1 MQTFRLPSALLAAL
15 LFVTPLA
22 SCKKHKPVPAG
33 QTGDKAAPTSFA
45 RNETL
50 YVGGRQWGEPSTF
63 NPLASWQDW
72 PVNSMNLIYETL
84 LMYEPLKGEL
94 VPLLAESHTVKD
106 DSVEVV
112 VNAEAKWNDG
122 KPVTAWD
129 VKYTFEL
136 GKRFKSLPVGPL
148 WSYLSEIKLPE
159 EVDGK
164 VTGGAA
170 YPRQLVFVL
179 DPQKKNALPILDSFV
194 EARIV
199 PKHVIEPLLTAAKDN
214 IDEFL
219 KLKFDKNPLGSGPY
233 SLVSYNSEK
242 IVTVRNDN
250 YWGNKVFFGGKL
262 PAPKYVAHP
271 IYKSNDHFSVGLQQG
286 NIDVS
291 ASFMPRIQE
300 KKGVK
305 AWYDKEPFFVS
316 TSIPMLWPNVTH
328 GHMGDPHVR
337 RAMAFAINYKDIREL
352 AVSGYSDPMESGL
365 ILPFGLEKK
374 FFSAEDAKEFGASRF
389 DAEAAKA
396 ELKAGGYTSVFK
408 DGELVEMRDKSGKK
422 LPTVYIKS
430 PTGWTDWESIVR
442 IAVKGMRAVGIDVRE
457 RFVDSSLFWTALYG
471 GDFDLIMNTP
481 TPPPSPSKPWS
492 RFDVVLNSAD
502 WVPEGQKMY
511 KNMGRFNNPKDAA
524 YVARFD
530 ELMKEIP
537 RIKDEAE
544 LIKAYRELN
553 VLYMKHQPTIP
564 VQYRADQYYEFT
576 EKVWQGFPTSANPF
590 LPPQMPGDRFGT
602 RILWQIKPA
611 K

>member
-1 MQTFRLPSALLAAL
+1 MSMARNRLSSAIVLAAL
-15 LFVTPLA
+15 VLAPLA
-22 SCKKHKPVPAG
+22 GCKKHKAG
-33 QTGDKAAPTSFA
+33 TGEQKAGSATPTSFA

-63 NPLASWQDW
+63 NPLAGWQDW
-72 PVNSMNLIYETL
+72 PVNSMNLVYETL

-94 VPLLAESHTVKD
+94 VPLLAESHKVTD
-106 DSVEVV
+106 EGVEVV
-112 VNAEAKWNDG
+112 VNKEAKWNDG
-122 KPVTAWD
+122 KPVTGED

-136 GKRFKSLPVGPL
+136 GKKYRSLLQGPL
-148 WSYLSEIKLPE
+148 WAYITDVKLPE
-159 EVDGK
+159 PQK
-164 VTGGAA
+164 V
-170 YPRQLVFVL
+170 VFVL
-179 DPQKKNALPILDSFV
+179 DPEKKNALPVLDACI
-194 EARIV
+194 EIRIV
-199 PKHVIEPLLTAAKDN
+199 PKHVIEPLITAAKDN

-219 KLKFDKNPLGSGPY
+219 KNKFDKNPLGSGPY
-233 SLVSYNSEK
+233 SLLSYNSEK

-250 YWGNKVFFGGKL
+250 YWGNKVFFGGKMA
-262 PAPKYVAHP
+262 APKYVVHP
-271 IYKSNDHFSVGLQQG
+271 IFKSNDHFSVGLQQG
-286 NIDVS
+286 TVDVS
-291 ASFMPRIQE
+291 ASFVPRIQE

-316 TSIPMLWPNVTH
+316 TSIPMLWPNVLH
-328 GHMGDPHVR
+328 GHLSDAHIR

-352 AVSGYSDPMESGL
+352 AVSGYSDPLEPGL

-374 FFSAEDAKEFGASRF
+374 FYSAEDAKVFGASRF
-389 DAEAAKA
+389 DPEAAKA
-396 ELKAGGYTSVFK
+396 ELKAGGYTAVFK
-408 DGELVEMRDKSGKK
+408 DGELVETRDKTGKK

-442 IAVKGMRAVGIDVRE
+442 IAVKGMRTVGIDVRE
-457 RFVDSSLFWTALYG
+457 RFVDASLFWTALQS

-492 RFDVVLNSAD
+492 RFDAVLNTAD
-502 WVPEGQKMY
+502 WQPEGQKMY
-511 KNMGRFNNPKDAA
+511 KNMGRFNNPKDPS
-524 YVARFD
+524 YIARFD
-530 ELMKEIP
+530 DLMKQIP
-537 RIKDEAE
+537 QIKDEVE

-564 VQYRADQYYEFT
+564 LVYRADQFYEFT
-576 EKVWQGFPTSANPF
+576 EKVWTGFPTASNPY

>member
-1 MQTFRLPSALLAAL
+1 MARNRLSSALVLAAMVL
-15 LFVTPLA
+15 APLA
-22 SCKKHKPVPAG
+22 GCKKNKAAAG
-33 QTGDKAAPTSFA
+33 GSGDKGKAAASGTMA

-50 YVGGRQWGEPSTF
+50 YVGGRQWGEPSSF
-63 NPLASWQDW
+63 NPLAGWQDW

-94 VPLLAESHTVKD
+94 TPLLAESHAVKD
-106 DSVEVV
+106 DSVEVSV
-112 VNAEAKWNDG
+112 HPEAKWNDG

-136 GKRFKSLPVGPL
+136 GKEFKSLPMAPL

-159 EVDGK
+159 DDGK
-164 VTGGAA
+164 LAAGAH
-170 YPRQLVFVL
+170 PRKVVFVL
-179 DPQKKNALPILDSFV
+179 DAEKKNALPILDALV
-194 EARIV
+194 EQRIV
-199 PKHVIEPLLTAAKDN
+199 PKHVIEPMIAAANKN

-219 KLKFDKNPLGSGPY
+219 KNKFDKNPLGSGPY
-233 SLVSYNSEK
+233 SLQSYNSEK

-262 PAPKYVAHP
+262 PAPKYVVHP
-271 IYKSNDHFSVGLQQG
+271 IYKGNEHFSVGLQQG

-328 GHMGDPHVR
+328 GHLGDPHVR

-352 AVSGYSDPMESGL
+352 AVSGYSDPLEPGI

-374 FFSAEDAKEFGASRF
+374 FYSAEDAKQHGASRY
-389 DAEAAKA
+389 DIEAAKA

-408 DGELVEMRDKSGKK
+408 DGELVEMRDKTGKK

-430 PTGWTDWESIVR
+430 PTGWSDWESIVK
-442 IAVKGMRAVGIDVRE
+442 IAVKGMRAAGIDARE
-457 RFVDSSLFWTALYG
+457 KFVDASLFWTALNA

-492 RFDVVLNSAD
+492 RFDLVVNNAE
-502 WVPEGQKMY
+502 WQPEGQKMY
-511 KNMGRFNNPKDAA
+511 KNFGRFNNPKDPS
-524 YVARFD
+524 YVKRFD
-530 ELMKEIP
+530 ELMNEIP

-544 LIKAYRELN
+544 LVKAYRELN
-553 VLYMKHQPTIP
+553 VLFMKYQPTIP
-564 VQYRADQYYEFT
+564 LVYRADQFYEFT
-576 EKVWQGFPTSANPF
+576 EKVWKGFPTAANPF

-602 RILWQIKPA
+602 RILWHLTPA